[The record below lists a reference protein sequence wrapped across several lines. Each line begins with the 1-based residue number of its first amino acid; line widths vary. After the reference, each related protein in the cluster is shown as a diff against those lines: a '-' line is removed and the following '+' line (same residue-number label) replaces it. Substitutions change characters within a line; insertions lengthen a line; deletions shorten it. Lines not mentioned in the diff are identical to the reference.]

1 MNFWV
6 LLYRIGWVA
15 FAILVVIAVIS
26 LFVPQIN
33 QYREMRRR
41 DAALQEEIRL
51 KEEILR
57 HLKDQQDRLRS
68 DPRFIEK
75 IAREEFGFARPGET
89 VFRFVDEDRSTNR
102 LDR

>member
-15 FAILVVIAVIS
+15 FAILLVIAVIS

-33 QYREMRRR
+33 QYREIRRR
-41 DAALQEEIRL
+41 DAVLQEEIRL

-102 LDR
+102 LER